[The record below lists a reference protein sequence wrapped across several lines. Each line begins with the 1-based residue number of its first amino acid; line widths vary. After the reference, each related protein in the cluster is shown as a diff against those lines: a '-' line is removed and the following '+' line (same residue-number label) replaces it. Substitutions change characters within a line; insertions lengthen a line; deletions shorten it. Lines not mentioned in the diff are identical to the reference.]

1 MRRYLHQLSTFLGPR
16 SVDVADNALRQLA
29 RFALANTGIE
39 NVAEFRR
46 DDIEDFKV
54 WLAGRPGM
62 KGKLLRTPTTSGF
75 APCAPSSSGSSFPA
89 KGQNRTLR
97 KPNRRSR
104 AAESRVTREIRR
116 EDARAVQRGL
126 P

>member
-1 MRRYLHQLSTFLGPR
+1 MAATMRRYLHQLSTFLGPR

-75 APCAPSSSGSSFPA
+75 AP
-89 KGQNRTLR
+89 
-97 KPNRRSR
+97 SR
-104 AAESRVTREIRR
+104 AFFERIIVPCKGAEPNVAQTKPSQPRR
-116 EDARAVQRGL
+116 
-126 P
+126 